1 MNGLNNLKRSS
12 MKATLTFNLPEEQD
26 DFNNAVKGTDYIYAL
41 NKIKEY
47 LRSELKYNQN
57 LTDIEYKTIEKVREE
72 FNKIL
77 TENKIEL

>member
-1 MNGLNNLKRSS
+1 
-12 MKATLTFNLPEEQD
+12 MKATLTFNLPEEQSE
-26 DFNNAVKGTDYIYAL
+26 FNDAVKGTDYIYAL

>member
-1 MNGLNNLKRSS
+1 MEAILK
-12 MKATLTFNLPEEQD
+12 FNLPEEHD
-26 DFNNAVKGTDYIYAL
+26 EFNDAVKGTDYLYAL

-72 FNKIL
+72 FNGIL
-77 TENKIEL
+77 TDNDINL

>member
-1 MNGLNNLKRSS
+1 